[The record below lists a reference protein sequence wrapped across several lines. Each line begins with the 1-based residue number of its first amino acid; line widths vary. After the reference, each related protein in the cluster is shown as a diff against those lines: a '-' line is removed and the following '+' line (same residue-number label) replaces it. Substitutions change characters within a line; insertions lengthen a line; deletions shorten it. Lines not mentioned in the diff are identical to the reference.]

1 MKIETT
7 IKPRRDG
14 KVRVELKGKT
24 YEFSKDDQGRLV
36 ADINDES
43 AIQYLFGLGDEFL
56 PADEADFQSAAAIV
70 GKVGT
75 DLDDEDDEDDDQQM
89 AGGAEVDPAF
99 IPEQPPVEDEP
110 IAGGLP
116 IEENTPPSHKKPRK
130 AK

>member
-36 ADINDES
+36 AEVNDEG

-56 PADEADFQSAAAIV
+56 PADEADFQSAAAIF
-70 GKVGT
+70 GSQGG
-75 DLDDEDDEDDDQQM
+75 DEEDDDDDQQM
-89 AGGAEVDPAF
+89 AGGAEVDPAS

-110 IAGGLP
+110 VAGGLP